1 MVPQKSFGEGAPI
14 ILIEIAIGV
23 SEHVEA
29 HDTEHKHDDG
39 QQDHYVKKWGAK
51 SGQEGCDNDL

>member
-39 QQDHYVKKWGAK
+39 QQDHYVKK
-51 SGQEGCDNDL
+51 